1 MLNIIGGVCLLLWGL
16 GTVRKGVTRAFGSNL
31 HTIISRSTSNRVY
44 AFLTGIGVTTLLQSS
59 TATALIISSFCGHG
73 LMTVTAGVAVMLG
86 ADLGTTLVA
95 QILSFDFSWL
105 APFFLFSGYFIYRL
119 FKNKNRMQ
127 HVGRLFIG
135 LGLMLLALA
144 FIKLSAEPL
153 KTSETLAL
161 VLHSLGNEP
170 ILAVLCAALLT
181 WVMHSSLATILL
193 FVTLASSGVL
203 DVNIALIM
211 VLGANLGGAIAPIV
225 TTMREGRA
233 ASRVPVA
240 NMVMR
245 FISVLLVFPFIG
257 VAHELIAYFGDTPER
272 MIVNFH
278 TAFNIGVVVLFL
290 PVSHIV
296 ARRVETWM
304 PDQIDH
310 DDPSV
315 PKYLDEKHLETPSIA
330 LSDAM
335 RETLRMAEMLET
347 MLDDLILALRQNNEK
362 LLNTVIERDD
372 VLDGLYKA
380 IKYYMAKIM
389 HESLDEEDAQQYIQI
404 LAFAT
409 NLEGCGDTVV
419 KSMADMAE
427 KKIRKKSSFSHDGW
441 AEIKNIHKHV
451 LDTLRLSQNVLLSGD
466 RQLAR
471 RLVESKDTIREY
483 ERKTSESHLNRIR
496 DGVPET
502 IATSSIHLDIIRDY
516 RRINSLLAT
525 VAYPILEDAGDLMT
539 RRLKPIKK

>member
-153 KTSETLAL
+153 KTSETLAI

-257 VAHELIAYFGDTPER
+257 VAHELISYFGDTPER

-304 PDQIDH
+304 PDQIDY

-362 LLNTVIERDD
+362 LLITVIERDD

-451 LDTLRLSQNVLLSGD
+451 QDTLRLSQNVLLSGD

-471 RLVESKDTIREY
+471 RLIESKDTIREY

-516 RRINSLLAT
+516 RRLNSLLAT